1 MSDKNDIQI
10 ESFDE
15 YSPANANPAGETFEN
30 IINGFLSVADVEAV
44 FGAPV
49 KQRDTIIIPAA
60 EVTAVLGFGLGM
72 GSDVG
77 GEDGKKVDSGAGGGG
92 GGSSASR
99 PVAVI
104 ISDAQGVRVE
114 PIFDLTKIA
123 LAGVTAAA
131 FAFGMLA
138 RLRNLRRNYEAIE
151 RKLR

>member
-1 MSDKNDIQI
+1 
-10 ESFDE
+10 
-15 YSPANANPAGETFEN
+15 
-30 IINGFLSVADVEAV
+30 VEAV
-44 FGAPV
+44 FGAPI

-72 GSDVG
+72 GSDIG

>member
-1 MSDKNDIQI
+1 MSNESDIQI
-10 ESFDE
+10 ESYE
-15 YSPANANPAGETFEN
+15 EHPSAGVNPAGETFEN

-44 FGAPV
+44 FGAPI

-60 EVTAVLGFGLGM
+60 EVTSVLGFGLGM
-72 GSDVG
+72 GSDIS

-104 ISDAQGVRVE
+104 ISDSQGVRVE
-114 PIFDLTKIA
+114 PIFDLTKIV

-131 FAFGMLA
+131 FALGMMA
-138 RLRNLRRNYEAIE
+138 RLRDLRRSYEALE